1 MRRVVAGICFS
12 IMLVVSTLA
21 LAERPG
27 ETVYVAVKRLPVHQD
42 ACGYSPVVTVLSFGD
57 AVTAI
62 EFIGYR
68 PLPKSTQPP
77 SWRKR
82 RERELHELEELNSQL
97 DRGKIETLRKELA
110 EGKMEPTWIRVDG
123 GFIHYQGTVPEYKKD
138 VQDEDAARKRVNE
151 WAITK
156 GKRGFSENEN
166 NTSDVVAM
174 KGLAGKA
181 VAAAPDFKTL
191 DAFLAADGCYD
202 FMQEYAQFRKQGEL
216 GEFRKP

>member
-1 MRRVVAGICFS
+1 MRRVVVGICFS
-12 IMLVVSTLA
+12 IMLLASSA

-27 ETVYVAVKRLPVHQD
+27 ETVYVGVKKLPVHQD
-42 ACGYSPVVTVLSFGD
+42 ACGYSPVVQVLSFGD

-62 EFIGYR
+62 EFIGYC

-77 SWRKR
+77 AWRKR
-82 RERELHELEELNSQL
+82 RERELQTLEERNSPL
-97 DRGKIETLRKELA
+97 DRDKIETLRKELA
-110 EGKMEPTWIRVDG
+110 EGKTQPTWIRTDG

-181 VAAAPDFKTL
+181 VAAAPDFKAL

-202 FMQEYAQFRKQGEL
+202 FMQEYAQFRRQGEL